1 MADWGVFATIVGGAA
16 AALLGLLFV
25 AVSIRIQVIAG
36 SMELRLRAAQTLS
49 LFTAMLLMAV
59 LLAVPGQPAR
69 VLGIEVI
76 VLAVLTA
83 VTLLVLDRRATGPS
97 PTSLGR
103 AIQRINPN
111 VVTSVTLLAAGILVV
126 VVIGEVGIYV
136 LVPAVF
142 VAFVGGVLSAWV
154 FLIHVDE

>member
-36 SMELRLRAAQTLS
+36 STELRLRAAQTLS
-49 LFTAMLLMAV
+49 LFTAMLLVAV

-83 VTLLVLDRRATGPS
+83 VTLLVLDRRATAPS
-97 PTSLGR
+97 PTPLGR

-111 VVTSVTLLAAGILVV
+111 VVTSVTLLAAGILMVV
-126 VVIGEVGIYV
+126 VGEAGIYV
-136 LVPAVF
+136 LVAAVF

-154 FLIHVDE
+154 FLIHVDA

>member
-1 MADWGVFATIVGGAA
+1 MPDWGVFATIVGGAA

-36 SMELRLRAAQTLS
+36 STELRLRAAQTLS
-49 LFTAMLLMAV
+49 LFTAMLLVAV

-83 VTLLVLDRRATGPS
+83 VTLLVLDRRATAPS
-97 PTSLGR
+97 PTPLGR

-111 VVTSVTLLAAGILVV
+111 VVTSVTLLAAGILM

-154 FLIHVDE
+154 FLIHVDA

>member
-36 SMELRLRAAQTLS
+36 STELRLRAAQTLS
-49 LFTAMLLMAV
+49 LFTAMLLVAV

-97 PTSLGR
+97 PTPLGR

-111 VVTSVTLLAAGILVV
+111 VVTSVTLLAAGILM
-126 VVIGEVGIYV
+126 VVIGEVGVYL
-136 LVPAVF
+136 LVAAVF

-154 FLIHVDE
+154 FLIHVDA